1 MNKFNIAVAMMIGVL
16 TAFASQSSAA
26 PTDNEIKPEAP
37 SQPVVPQPQ
46 QSFKPVMCQ
55 VTAIVVD
62 NLKNKYNELPV
73 FVGDGQDQAGTSYVV
88 SLNRDNGEFTIV
100 QFSADRGTAC
110 IIGSGTGAKI
120 TMTPS
125 EKTKGM
131 PVTFTISN

>member
-16 TAFASQSSAA
+16 IAFASQSSAA

-37 SQPVVPQPQ
+37 AQPVVPQPQ
-46 QSFKPVMCQ
+46 QSFKPVICK

-125 EKTKGM
+125 KKTKGM
-131 PVTFTISN
+131 PVIFTISN

>member
-1 MNKFNIAVAMMIGVL
+1 MNKFSTAVAIMIGVL
-16 TAFASQSSAA
+16 IAFASQSSAA

-37 SQPVVPQPQ
+37 SQPVVPQPHQ
-46 QSFKPVMCQ
+46 TFKPVICQ
-55 VTAIVVD
+55 VTAVVVD

-100 QFSADRGTAC
+100 QFSADKNTAC

-120 TMTPS
+120 TMIPS

-131 PVTFTISN
+131 PVIFTISN